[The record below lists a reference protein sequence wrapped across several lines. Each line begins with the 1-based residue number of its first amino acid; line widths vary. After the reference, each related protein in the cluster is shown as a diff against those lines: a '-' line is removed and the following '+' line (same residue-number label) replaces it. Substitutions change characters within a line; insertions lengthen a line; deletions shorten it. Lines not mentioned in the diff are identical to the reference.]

1 LRLGKITAWILGL
14 ALPPLSP
21 SRREPPVQVYH
32 TAIENAFVNTA
43 NHDLTTRRVK
53 RSQQFFSKG
62 SLFFYDFLLYGVIS
76 KYARGGPIRRLD
88 SHYRKYVGHNHLEV
102 GVGTGFLLNRV
113 GFDSANPRLALMDL
127 NRDCLEKTKRRVARR
142 APETYIQNLWEPI
155 HHNIKNFD
163 SIGINYVMHCVPG
176 NFKEKG
182 VVFTRLQPLLNE
194 NGVLFGTTVLSDNIH
209 KNVLARPFMWLMNSL
224 GVFNNRGD
232 NADDLKECLETN
244 FQLIEFEVVG
254 VTAFFAVKKS

>member
-1 LRLGKITAWILGL
+1 
-14 ALPPLSP
+14 
-21 SRREPPVQVYH
+21 
-32 TAIENAFVNTA
+32 VNTA

-53 RSQQFFSKG
+53 RSQQFFNRW

-76 KYARGGPIRRLD
+76 KYAWGSSIQRLD
-88 SHYRKYVGHNHLEV
+88 SHYKKYVKHNHLEV

-113 GFDSANPRLALMDL
+113 VFDSAHPRLALMDL
-127 NRDCLEKTKRRVARR
+127 SRECLEKTKRKVARYS
-142 APETYIQNLWEPI
+142 PETYLQNLLEPI
-155 HHNIKNFD
+155 QHKIDKFD

-182 VVFTRLQPLLNE
+182 VAFTHLQALLSE
-194 NGVLFGTTVLSDNIH
+194 NGILFGTTVLSEDIH
-209 KNVLARPFMWLMNSL
+209 QNLLAKPFMWLMNSL

-232 NADDLKECLETN
+232 NARDLNECLERH

-254 VTAFFAVKKS
+254 VTAFFAVKNSADLA

>member
-1 LRLGKITAWILGL
+1 
-14 ALPPLSP
+14 
-21 SRREPPVQVYH
+21 
-32 TAIENAFVNTA
+32 VNTA
-43 NHDLTTRRVK
+43 NHDLSTRRVK
-53 RSQQFFSKG
+53 RSQQFFNKG

-76 KYARGGPIRRLD
+76 KYAWGSSIQRLD
-88 SHYRKYVGHNHLEV
+88 THYKKYVRHNHLEV
-102 GVGTGFLLNRV
+102 GVGTCFLLNRV
-113 GFDSANPRLALMDL
+113 VLDSAHPRLALMDL
-127 NRDCLEKTKRRVARR
+127 SRECLEKTKRKVARY
-142 APETYIQNLWEPI
+142 APETYIQNLLEPM
-155 HHNIKNFD
+155 HHKIDQFD

-182 VVFTRLQPLLNE
+182 VAFTHLRPLLSE

-209 KNVLARPFMWLMNSL
+209 KNTLAKPFMWLMNSL

-232 NADDLKECLETN
+232 NARDLKECLERH

>member
-1 LRLGKITAWILGL
+1 
-14 ALPPLSP
+14 
-21 SRREPPVQVYH
+21 
-32 TAIENAFVNTA
+32 VNTA

-53 RSQQFFSKG
+53 RSQQFFNKG

-76 KYARGGPIRRLD
+76 KYAWGSSIQRLD
-88 SHYRKYVGHNHLEV
+88 SHYKKYVRHNHLEV

-113 GFDSANPRLALMDL
+113 VFDSALPRLALMDL
-127 NRDCLEKTKRRVARR
+127 SRECLEKTKRKVARYS
-142 APETYIQNLWEPI
+142 PETYLQNLLEPI
-155 HHNIKNFD
+155 QHKIDKFD

-182 VVFTRLQPLLNE
+182 VAFTHLQALLSE
-194 NGVLFGTTVLSDNIH
+194 NGILFGTTVLSEDIH
-209 KNVLARPFMWLMNSL
+209 QNLLAKPFMWLMNSL

-232 NADDLKECLETN
+232 NARDLNECLERH

-254 VTAFFAVKKS
+254 VTAFFAVKNSADLA

>member
-1 LRLGKITAWILGL
+1 
-14 ALPPLSP
+14 
-21 SRREPPVQVYH
+21 
-32 TAIENAFVNTA
+32 VNTA

-53 RSQQFFSKG
+53 RSQQFFNKG

-76 KYARGGPIRRLD
+76 KYAWGSSIQRLD
-88 SHYRKYVGHNHLEV
+88 SHYKKYVRHNHLEV

-113 GFDSANPRLALMDL
+113 VFDSAHPRLALMDL
-127 NRDCLEKTKRRVARR
+127 SRECLEKTKRKVARYS
-142 APETYIQNLWEPI
+142 PETYLQNLLEPI
-155 HHNIKNFD
+155 QHKIDKFD

-182 VVFTRLQPLLNE
+182 VAFTHLQALLSE
-194 NGVLFGTTVLSDNIH
+194 NGILFGTTVLSEDIH
-209 KNVLARPFMWLMNSL
+209 QNLLAKPFMWLMNSL

-232 NADDLKECLETN
+232 NARDLNECLERH

-254 VTAFFAVKKS
+254 VTAFFAVKNSADLA